1 VVKRSPIRSVGLCL
15 KPDSPQAGAAART
28 LDKWLSDHGVLVALD
43 HEAAR
48 WLGREGRER
57 AALADATD
65 LLVVLGGD
73 GTLLAV
79 AREVGTRS
87 VPILGVNLGT
97 LGFLAE
103 VAPEEQ
109 LEVLERVIEGDF
121 DVVPRMRLRVRAE
134 RDGQLLVDTLALNDA
149 VINRSELSRLID
161 LETTADGVPVTT
173 YHDVDLDDVRFTPY
187 AADGLIVATPTGST
201 AYTLSAGGPIL
212 MPGSRVFVL
221 TPICPHTLTQR
232 PLVLS
237 QDAKVEIQVLPREGT
252 AQLTIDGQVGL
263 SLVHGD
269 RVIIEASRHPV
280 SFVASPSR
288 SRFDVLRAKLRWGAA

>member
-1 VVKRSPIRSVGLCL
+1 MVKRSPIRSVGLCL
-15 KPDSPQAGAAART
+15 KPDSPQAGEAART
-28 LDKWLSDHGVLVALD
+28 LDKWLSDRGVLVALD

-48 WLGREGRER
+48 WLGRKGRER
-57 AALADATD
+57 AALADAAD

-79 AREVGTRS
+79 AREAGTRS

-161 LETTADGVPVTT
+161 LETKADGVPVTT
-173 YHDVDLDDVRFTPY
+173 YH
-187 AADGLIVATPTGST
+187 ADGLIVATPTGST

-280 SFVASPSR
+280 SFVVSPSR